1 MPLKDALGADP
12 ELPPFEMSDVITRRT
27 SRILVDIAALGTT
40 SLDSIYMRG
49 VDPSRITL
57 RTRPTTTHLA
67 ETAPRLV
74 RVWC

>member
-1 MPLKDALGADP
+1 
-12 ELPPFEMSDVITRRT
+12 MSEVVIQRT

-57 RTRPTTTHLA
+57 RTKTYDNIPCGDCALFGKG
-67 ETAPRLV
+67 LV
-74 RVWC
+74 LEQEWVTNP

>member
-1 MPLKDALGADP
+1 
-12 ELPPFEMSDVITRRT
+12 MSEVVIQRT

-49 VDPSRITL
+49 ADPSGITL

-67 ETAPRLV
+67 ATAPCLV
-74 RVWC
+74 WVLVLEQEWVTNP